1 MRKHAVA
8 LIVGA
13 ALSFWSSSA
22 WALAYTISSSL
33 AFSTGGVSGT
43 INPVTDLT
51 GTTICLAGTCGS
63 TVTHDWLLVTV
74 TLNGGSDPVDQ
85 IDMSAVGVAVGVVGV
100 GHFTDPGETPTSGV
114 LGGTSIARF
123 NYDNPNISALNL
135 QAGET
140 TDRLFGAWS
149 PVGKLPGP
157 GLGPFP
163 PGTANFM
170 ISEANSANDFT
181 VTGSG
186 SIVLVPE
193 PGTLLLLGGGLFGLG
208 LAGRRRQ

>member
-1 MRKHAVA
+1 MRKYAVA

-43 INPVTDLT
+43 INPVTSLT
-51 GTTICLAGTCGS
+51 GTSLCLAGTCGTDVS
-63 TVTHDWLLVTV
+63 HDWLLVTV

-85 IDMSAVGVAVGVVGV
+85 IDMSEPGVSTVTGA
-100 GHFTDPGETPTSGV
+100 GHFTDPDETPTSGAV
-114 LGGTSIARF
+114 PVTSIARF

-140 TDRLFGAWS
+140 SDRLFGVWS
-149 PVGKLPGP
+149 LGSVPGGAFGPVPA
-157 GLGPFP
+157 
-163 PGTANFM
+163 GTVNFM

-186 SIVLVPE
+186 SIVLIPE
-193 PGTLLLLGGGLFGLG
+193 PSTLLLLGGGLFGLG
-208 LAGRRRQ
+208 LAGRQRR